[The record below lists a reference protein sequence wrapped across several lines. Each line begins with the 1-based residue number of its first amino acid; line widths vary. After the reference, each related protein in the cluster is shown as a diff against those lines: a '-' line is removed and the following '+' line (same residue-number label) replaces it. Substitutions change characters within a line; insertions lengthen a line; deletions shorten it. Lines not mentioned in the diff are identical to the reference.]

1 MFFGIDLNQIF
12 IFPFKD
18 ADSRKHF
25 LIGCLV
31 SLSAFII
38 PILPFFVLYG
48 YAIRIVKQI
57 MNNESPHMVAWDD
70 WGGMVRDG
78 AKMFG
83 IRIIYSIPIMILAAP
98 LFISMFIMPFFMSEA
113 NSSELNVLFPIF
125 MTIIF
130 GTLCILIPIS
140 FALAFII
147 PAAEMYVVDKDEFA
161 AGFRIRE
168 WWAIFRA
175 NLSGFIA
182 AFAIYY
188 LSTMVLSLVLQII
201 GATLIFA
208 CLIPFLLPAI
218 TMYSVLIMYATIAQA
233 YKVGKEKLA
242 QVEITP
248 IVSNS
253 SS

>member
-1 MFFGIDLNQIF
+1 MLSGINLNQIF
-12 IFPFKD
+12 LFPVKD
-18 ADSRKHF
+18 AEARKYF

-31 SLSAFII
+31 SLAGFII
-38 PILPFFVLYG
+38 PILPFFVIYG
-48 YAIRIVKQI
+48 YAVRIVRQI

-70 WGGMVRDG
+70 WSGMFKDG

-83 IRIIYSIPIMILAAP
+83 IRIIYSIPILILFIP
-98 LFISMFIMPFFMSEA
+98 LFISMVVMPIFLNNA
-113 NSSELNVLFPIF
+113 SSSQADALLPIF
-125 MTIIF
+125 MLIVF

-140 FALAFII
+140 IPLAVII
-147 PAAEMYVVDKDEFA
+147 PVAEMHVVDKDEFA

-188 LSTMVLSLVLQII
+188 VSAMILGFAVQLI
-201 GATLIFA
+201 GATIILA
-208 CLIPFLLPAI
+208 CLMPFLFPAI
-218 TMYSVLIMYATIAQA
+218 TMYILLIMYTTVAQA

-242 QVEITP
+242 
-248 IVSNS
+248 
-253 SS
+253 